1 VPTENLLR
9 VFQDLVSVDCIAW
22 RIGMAHAARLICS
35 RCAAGDAHH
44 TNARHSIGGSEG
56 RHPVYDLHVAE
67 GGGLAECWA
76 AAIWGELAKSREISD
91 D

>member
-1 VPTENLLR
+1 MPSENLLR
-9 VFQDLVSVDCIAW
+9 VFQGLVSLDCVAW
-22 RIGMAHAARLICS
+22 RAGMAHAARLICS

-44 TNARHSIGGSEG
+44 TNALRSIGGSEG

-76 AAIWGELAKSREISD
+76 APIWDELAKGGQ
-91 D
+91 